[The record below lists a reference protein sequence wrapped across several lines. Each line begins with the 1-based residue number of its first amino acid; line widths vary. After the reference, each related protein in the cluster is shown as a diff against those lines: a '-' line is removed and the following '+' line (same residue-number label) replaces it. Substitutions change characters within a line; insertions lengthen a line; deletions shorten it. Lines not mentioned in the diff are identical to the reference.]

1 MPRSV
6 WAVTRPV
13 PALGAEPG
21 DLLVHSQRGPHPWFL
36 LRPLDDVTPG
46 DLHAVSGALR
56 PLSGSPAS
64 AAEASPPPPPSPG
77 AAPRPQPRGS
87 RMAERGA
94 HLRLV

>member
-21 DLLVHSQRGPHPWFL
+21 DLLVYRQRGPHPWFL
-36 LRPLDDVTPG
+36 LRPLEDVTPT
-46 DLHAVSGALR
+46 DLHAASGALT
-56 PLSGSPAS
+56 PVSESPAS
-64 AAEASPPPPPSPG
+64 AGAASPPPPPPG
-77 AAPRPQPRGS
+77 PAPAPRRRGPR
-87 RMAERGA
+87 RARGA